1 MVFSSAIFLFV
12 FFPAVFAVYHIV
24 PGVRGK
30 NLVLVLASL
39 VFYSF
44 GRLTYLPLLLVSIL
58 VNWGAGRI
66 LGALEG
72 PNKRRAVIVLLAAF
86 DLGQLGAFKYLDF
99 FVGNINALFG
109 TAIPLPAIPLPL
121 GISFF
126 TFTALSYGIEVYR
139 KPSNMAKS
147 LLDTALY
154 ISLFPTILSG
164 PIVSWKTAAPQLRE
178 RTCTAE
184 GTARGIRRFIVG
196 MAKKL
201 LIADIVGK
209 LVDGIY
215 AGTALDARLAWLG
228 AVGYA
233 VQIYFD
239 FAGYSDMAIGIG
251 QVFGFALPENF
262 NRPYTALGLTD
273 FWKRWHISL
282 TTWFRNYVYMPLVM
296 SGPLQKLYKKWAHKY
311 GRAKANKMSILIPMA
326 VVWLLTGLWHGAAW
340 SFVLWGLW
348 HGLFCALEGV
358 GLIPAKKLEKTFGG
372 RLVLRL
378 YTWLVVLLG
387 TVLFRSGSLAQAG
400 QMLAAMFT
408 GWRFTPEGT
417 LLLQQVLN
425 GQNIFC
431 LVLGVLL
438 GVVMLP
444 KRLKAPEKL
453 ACWGESASYVLCLG
467 LLLLCVMSMAQSGFV
482 PFIYLQF

>member
-24 PGVRGK
+24 PGMRAK

-39 VFYSF
+39 VFYCF

-58 VNWGAGRI
+58 VNWGLGRA
-66 LGALEG
+66 LGTAEG
-72 PNKRRAVIVLLAAF
+72 RGKRRALVALLAVL
-86 DLGQLGAFKYLDF
+86 DLGIMGVFKYLDF
-99 FVGNINALFG
+99 FVENINALFG
-109 TAIPLPAIPLPL
+109 TAIPLPGIPLPL

-139 KPSNMAKS
+139 KPANVSKS

-164 PIVSWKTAAPQLRE
+164 PIVGWRTAAPQLRE
-178 RTCTAE
+178 RTCTADK
-184 GTARGIRRFIVG
+184 TARGIRRLTVG

-209 LVDGIY
+209 AVDGIY
-215 AGTALDARLAWLG
+215 AGSVLDARLAWLG

-251 QVFGFALPENF
+251 QVFGFAIPENF
-262 NRPYTALGLTD
+262 DRPYRALGLTD

-282 TTWFRNYVYMPLVM
+282 TGWFRNYLYMPLVM
-296 SGPLQKLYKKWAHKY
+296 SGPLQKLYKRWARKY
-311 GRAKANKMSILIPMA
+311 GRAKANKLSILIPMA

-340 SFVLWGLW
+340 NFVLWGLW

-358 GLIPAKKLEKTFGG
+358 GIIRTRGLEKSFGG
-372 RLVLRL
+372 RVVLRI

-400 QMLAAMFT
+400 GMYGAMFT
-408 GWRFTPEGT
+408 GWDFTPAGT

-431 LVLGVLL
+431 LILGVLL
-438 GVVMLP
+438 GTVAVP
-444 KRLKAPEKL
+444 KGLKAPEKL
-453 ACWGESASYVLCLG
+453 SRWGEPASYVLCLG
-467 LLLLCVMSMAQSGFV
+467 LLVLCVMNMAQSGFA

>member
-24 PGVRGK
+24 PGVKGK

-44 GRLTYLPLLLVSIL
+44 GRLAYLPLLLVSIL
-58 VNWGAGRI
+58 VNWGLGRV
-66 LGALEG
+66 LGTLEG
-72 PNKRRAVIVLLAAF
+72 NGKRRVVVILLAAF

-99 FVGNINALFG
+99 FVENVNALFG
-109 TAIPLPAIPLPL
+109 TAIPLPGIPLPL

-164 PIVSWKTAAPQLRE
+164 PIVSWRTAAPQLQE

-184 GTARGIRRFIVG
+184 KTARGIRRFIVG

-201 LIADIVGK
+201 LVADIVGRM
-209 LVDGIY
+209 VDGIY
-215 AGTALDARLAWLG
+215 AGSVLDARIAWLG

-251 QVFGFALPENF
+251 QIFGFAIPENF
-262 NRPYTALGLTD
+262 DRPYTALGLTD
-273 FWKRWHISL
+273 FWRRWHISL

-296 SGPLQKLYKKWAHKY
+296 SGPLQKLYKKWA
-311 GRAKANKMSILIPMA
+311 
-326 VVWLLTGLWHGAAW
+326 
-340 SFVLWGLW
+340 
-348 HGLFCALEGV
+348 
-358 GLIPAKKLEKTFGG
+358 
-372 RLVLRL
+372 
-378 YTWLVVLLG
+378 
-387 TVLFRSGSLAQAG
+387 
-400 QMLAAMFT
+400 
-408 GWRFTPEGT
+408 
-417 LLLQQVLN
+417 
-425 GQNIFC
+425 QNSPC
-431 LVLGVLL
+431 HR
-438 GVVMLP
+438 P
-444 KRLKAPEKL
+444 H
-453 ACWGESASYVLCLG
+453 ST
-467 LLLLCVMSMAQSGFV
+467 
-482 PFIYLQF
+482 

>member
-24 PGVRGK
+24 PGVKGK
-30 NLVLVLASL
+30 NAVLLLASL

-44 GRLTYLPLLLVSIL
+44 GRLVYVPVLLGGVL
-58 VNWGAGRI
+58 VNWGAGRLLGAAESQRKRRAI
-66 LGALEG
+66 VILLAIVDLGALG
-72 PNKRRAVIVLLAAF
+72 V
-86 DLGQLGAFKYLDF
+86 FKYLDF
-99 FVGNINALFG
+99 FVANINTLFG
-109 TAIPLPAIPLPL
+109 TAIPLPGVPLPL
-121 GISFF
+121 GVSFF

-139 KPSNMAKS
+139 KRSNMAKS

-154 ISLFPTILSG
+154 IAFFPTILSG
-164 PIVSWKTAAPQLRE
+164 PIVGWKTAAPQLRE
-178 RTCTAE
+178 RSCSAEKTAQ
-184 GTARGIRRFIVG
+184 GIRRLVVG

-215 AGTALDARLAWLG
+215 AGSVLDARLAWMG

-251 QVFGFALPENF
+251 RVFGFELPENF
-262 NRPYTALGLTD
+262 DRPYTALGLTD

-296 SGPLQKLYKKWAHKY
+296 SGPLQGLYKRWSKKY
-311 GRAKANKMSILIPMA
+311 GRRTANKLSILIPMA

-340 SFVLWGLW
+340 NFVLWGLW
-348 HGLFCALEGV
+348 HGTFCALEGV
-358 GLIPAKKLEKTFGG
+358 GLIPVRKLEKSAAG
-372 RLVLRL
+372 RWVLRL
-378 YTWLVVLLG
+378 YTWLVILLG
-387 TVLFRSGSLAQAG
+387 VVLFRAGSLAQAG

-408 GWRFTPEGT
+408 GWEFTPAAT
-417 LLLQQVLN
+417 LQLQVLCTPLAAFVLAF
-425 GQNIFC
+425 GLAVS
-431 LVLGVLL
+431 LV
-438 GVVMLP
+438 P
-444 KRLKAPEKL
+444 AWWTAWSEKSWAQGLSYAL
-453 ACWGESASYVLCLG
+453 ALG
-467 LLLLCVMSMAQSGFV
+467 LFVLCVMNMAQSGFA

>member
-24 PGVRGK
+24 PGVKGK

-39 VFYSF
+39 LFYSF
-44 GRLTYLPLLLVSIL
+44 GRLAYLPLLLVSIL
-58 VNWGAGRI
+58 VNWAAGRA

-72 PNKRRAVIVLLAAF
+72 GGKRRAVVILLAAF
-86 DLGQLGAFKYLDF
+86 DLGLLGAFKYLDF
-99 FVGNINALFG
+99 FVENVNALFG
-109 TAIPLPAIPLPL
+109 TAIPLPGIPLPL

-164 PIVSWKTAAPQLRE
+164 PIVSWRTAAPQLRE

-184 GTARGIRRFIVG
+184 KTARGIRRFIVG

-201 LIADIVGK
+201 LVADIVGRM
-209 LVDGIY
+209 VDGVY
-215 AGTALDARLAWLG
+215 AGSVLDARIAWLG

-251 QVFGFALPENF
+251 QTFGLALPENF
-262 NRPYTALGLTD
+262 DRPYTALGLTD

-282 TTWFRNYVYMPLVM
+282 TTWFRNYLYMPLVM
-296 SGPLQKLYKKWAHKY
+296 SGPLQKLYKKWARKY
-311 GRAKANKMSILIPMA
+311 GRARANKLSILIPMA

-340 SFVLWGLW
+340 NYVLWGLW

-358 GLIPAKKLEKTFGG
+358 GLIRTKKLEKSVGG
-372 RLVLRL
+372 RWVLRA
-378 YTWLVVLLG
+378 YTWLVILLG

-400 QMLAAMFT
+400 GMFAAMFT
-408 GWRFTPEGT
+408 GWRFAPAGT
-417 LLLQQVLN
+417 LLLQRVLN
-425 GQNIFC
+425 GQNILC

-438 GVVMLP
+438 GVVVLP

-453 ACWGESASYVLCLG
+453 ARWGESASYVLCLG
-467 LLLLCVMSMAQSGFV
+467 LLALCVMNMAQSGFV

>member
-24 PGVRGK
+24 PGVKGK

-44 GRLTYLPLLLVSIL
+44 GRLAYLPLLLVSIL
-58 VNWGAGRI
+58 VNWGLGRV

-72 PNKRRAVIVLLAAF
+72 NGKRRAVVILLAAF
-86 DLGQLGAFKYLDF
+86 DLGQLGVFKYLDF
-99 FVGNINALFG
+99 FVENVNALFG
-109 TAIPLPAIPLPL
+109 TAIPLPGIPLPL

-164 PIVSWKTAAPQLRE
+164 PIVSWRTAAPQLRE

-184 GTARGIRRFIVG
+184 KTARGIRRFIVG

-201 LIADIVGK
+201 LVADIVGRM
-209 LVDGIY
+209 VDGVY
-215 AGTALDARLAWLG
+215 AGSALDARIAWLG

-251 QVFGFALPENF
+251 QTFGFALPENF
-262 NRPYTALGLTD
+262 DRPYTALGLTD

-296 SGPLQKLYKKWAHKY
+296 SGPLQRLYKKWARSY
-311 GRAKANKMSILIPMA
+311 GRAKANKLSILIPMA

-340 SFVLWGLW
+340 NYVLWGLW

-358 GLIPAKKLEKTFGG
+358 GLIRTKKLEKSVGG
-372 RLVLRL
+372 RLVLRV
-378 YTWLVVLLG
+378 YTWLVILLG
-387 TVLFRSGSLAQAG
+387 TVLFRAGSLAQAG
-400 QMLAAMFT
+400 QMLSAMFT
-408 GWRFTPEGT
+408 GWRFTAAGT
-417 LLLQQVLN
+417 LLLQRVLN

-438 GVVMLP
+438 GVVVLP

-453 ACWGESASYVLCLG
+453 ARWGESASYVLCLG
-467 LLLLCVMSMAQSGFV
+467 LLALCVMNMAQSGFV

>member
-30 NLVLVLASL
+30 NLVLLLASL

-44 GRLTYLPLLLVSIL
+44 GRLAYLPLLLASIL
-58 VNWGAGRI
+58 VNWGAGRV
-66 LGALEG
+66 LGTLEG
-72 PNKRRAVIVLLAAF
+72 NGKRRAVIVLLAVF
-86 DLGQLGAFKYLDF
+86 DLGLLGAFKYLDF
-99 FVGNINALFG
+99 LVGNINGIFG
-109 TAIPLPAIPLPL
+109 TAIPLPGIPMPL
-121 GISFF
+121 GVSFF
-126 TFTALSYGIEVYR
+126 TFTALSYGVEVYR

-164 PIVSWKTAAPQLRE
+164 PIVSWKSAAPQLRE

-184 GTARGIRRFIVG
+184 KTARGIRRFIVG

-201 LIADIVGK
+201 LIADIVGQV
-209 LVDGIY
+209 VDGIY
-215 AGTALDARLAWLG
+215 AGSVPDARLAWLG

-296 SGPLQKLYKKWAHKY
+296 SGPLQKLYKKWARKY
-311 GRAKANKMSILIPMA
+311 GRAKANRLSILIPMA

-348 HGLFCALEGV
+348 HGLFCAMEGV
-358 GLIPAKKLEKTFGG
+358 GLIRTKKLEKSAWG
-372 RLVLRL
+372 RWVLRV

-400 QMLAAMFT
+400 RMFAAMFA
-408 GWRFTPEGT
+408 GWRFAPEGT
-417 LLLQQVLN
+417 LLLQRVLN

-431 LVLGVLL
+431 LVLGVLW
-438 GVVMLP
+438 GTVMLP
-444 KRLKAPEKL
+444 KRLQAPEKP
-453 ACWGESASYVLCLG
+453 ARWGEAASYVLCLG
-467 LLLLCVMSMAQSGFV
+467 LLALCVMSMAQSGFV